1 MTKKAWKVLS
11 QLAETRVG
19 EARRML
25 QQVDQALALT
35 QGRKNQILALMA
47 ENQARLM
54 RQTGGQTMA
63 DIQVITIFL
72 SNLGL
77 ALRGTDEELHKL
89 IRHREQLVEKFNTA
103 RKEEQKMESLIERDA
118 TRQEKAASIREQKA
132 MDAAA
137 ISAFN
142 RR

>member
-11 QLAETRVG
+11 QLAETRVE

-25 QQVDQALALT
+25 QQVDQAIGQA
-35 QGRKNQILALMA
+35 QARKAQVLALMA

-63 DIQVITIFL
+63 DIQVITVFL
-72 SNLGL
+72 SNLGM

-89 IRHREQLVEKFNTA
+89 TRYREELVEKFNRA

-118 TRQEKAASIREQKA
+118 TRQEKAAAIREQKS

-137 ISAFN
+137 ISQFN